1 MNWKLLAAI
10 IILFCGGISPTLAQS
25 EATYIYGTVTDEEK
39 EPILGLNITYL
50 FNGNTLGTVT
60 DNEGKYQL
68 TLPPDQAITVL
79 FKGFNVQSY
88 ERTFTLNEGEQVLID
103 VVLKNTTEELKTF
116 QVEGESAA
124 SSTIQNIPVKE
135 LEYIP
140 TTTMNIEDVLKTQ
153 AGVVTNN
160 ELSSQYS
167 VRGGNFDENLVYV
180 NEYEIFR
187 PFLIRSGQQ
196 EGLSFIN
203 PNMVS
208 SLGFSAGGFA
218 AKYGDKMSSVLDV
231 KYKRPEKFGG
241 SIEASLLG
249 ASAHLEGVTFGKRLG
264 YLMGVR
270 HKSNAYLLNS
280 LPTTGNYQPSF
291 TDFQAFFDYQ
301 ITPNITWDFIGNFAR
316 NRFNFVPTYSES
328 NVGSFNQSLKLRV
341 AYDGNEEDSYQSMLG
356 GTGLTFRPDNSS
368 LRLKLMTSAFRTEEQ
383 EAFSIEGFYLLNEVE
398 TSLSEDADLG
408 GATVLLGAGGNH
420 DWARNR
426 LNATVYNI
434 AHRGNWSTKKKNPKK
449 GPDFANEHLLSW
461 GLKFQHEEIVDQLN
475 EWTRVDSA
483 DYTLPLNLEQIQVT
497 DKLKTTLNI
506 SSNRYTGF
514 IQDEWTMGVEKQIN
528 INLGTRFQYW
538 DLNDEFLVS
547 PRVQFSFRPLKFIER
562 ANQDEKL
569 KAILAK
575 EGSRA
580 VERDLLFRFAAG
592 AYYQPA
598 FYREMRNFEGTLNTD
613 LKAQKSLHAVLGM
626 EYNFNIWNR
635 PFKLTTE
642 AYYKHLWDLVPY
654 DIDNLLIRYF
664 GENLSSGFATG
675 IDLRLNG
682 EFIPDTESWISLSI
696 LRTKEDLENDF
707 YYEYFNE
714 AGENIYAEGVSDF
727 KITDS
732 LQVDIPA
739 RFRATDQLVT
749 FGMFFQDY
757 IPNNKN
763 FKTHL
768 SLLFGSGL
776 PYGPPG
782 NVRWRNTFRMNPYR
796 RVDIGFSALLFDRE
810 RKKNLHPTSPFRYLD
825 NVWFSLEVF
834 NLLDIQNTVSYDY
847 FRAYSSDFRRQLI
860 YNIPQFLTGIRVNA
874 RLKVKF

>member
-1 MNWKLLAAI
+1 MNWKIVVI
-10 IILFCGGISPTLAQS
+10 IITLLLGSICQVLGQT
-25 EATYIYGTVTDEEK
+25 EATYIYGTITDENAD
-39 EPILGLNITYL
+39 PIVGLNITYL
-50 FNGNTLGTVT
+50 LNGNTLGTVSNY
-60 DNEGKYQL
+60 DGAYQL
-68 TLPPDQAITVL
+68 ELPPEQAITVT
-79 FKGFNVQSY
+79 FKGFNVEPY
-88 ERTFTLNEGEQVLID
+88 EQTFTLAIGEQRQVD
-103 VVLKNTTEELKTF
+103 VSMSSKTEELKTF

-124 SSTIQNIPVKE
+124 ASTIQNIPVKE

-180 NEYEIFR
+180 NDYEIFR

-241 SIEASLLG
+241 SLEASLLG

-280 LPTTGNYQPSF
+280 LPTSGNYRPSF
-291 TDFQAFFDYQ
+291 SDFQAYLDYR
-301 ITPNITWDFIGNFAR
+301 ITPALSWDFIGNFAR
-316 NRFNFVPTYSES
+316 NRFNFIPTYSET

-341 AYDGNEEDSYQSMLG
+341 FYGGNEEDAYQSMLG
-356 GTGLTFRPDNSS
+356 GTGFTFAPEEVPI
-368 LRLKLMTSAFRTEEQ
+368 RLKLMASAYRTEEQ
-383 EAFSIEGFYLLNEVE
+383 EAFSIQGYYLLNEVE

-420 DWARNR
+420 EWARNR

-434 AHRGNWSTKKKNPKK
+434 AHRGNLNLRKANSKK
-449 GPDFANEHLLSW
+449 GEDFSNEHLITW
-461 GLKFQHEEIVDQLN
+461 GVKFQHEEITDQLN
-475 EWTRVDSA
+475 QWRRVDSA
-483 DYTLPLNLEQIQVT
+483 DYTLPLNLEEIQVN
-497 DKLKTTLNI
+497 DKLKTTLSL

-528 INLGTRFQYW
+528 FNFGTRFQYW

-562 ANQDEKL
+562 VNQDEKL
-569 KAILAK
+569 QAIIAK
-575 EGSRA
+575 EDSRA
-580 VERDLLFRFAAG
+580 VERDLLFRFAGG

-598 FYREMRNFEGTLNTD
+598 FYREMRNFEGELNTD
-613 LKAQKSLHAVLGM
+613 LKAQKSLHAVLGA
-626 EYNFNIWNR
+626 EYSFNIWDR
-635 PFKLTTE
+635 PFKLTAE
-642 AYYKHLWDLVPY
+642 AYYKYLWDLVPY

-664 GENLSSGFATG
+664 GENLSTGFATG
-675 IDLRLNG
+675 LDLRLNG
-682 EFIPDTESWISLSI
+682 EFIPETESWISLSI
-696 LRTKEDLENDF
+696 LRTKEDLEGDF
-707 YYEYFNE
+707 YYEYLNE
-714 AGENIYAEGVSDF
+714 AGQNIYDAGVTDF
-727 KITDS
+727 IITDS
-732 LQVDIPA
+732 TQVDIPS

-782 NVRWRNTFRMNPYR
+782 NVRWRNSFRMNPYR
-796 RVDIGFSALLFDRE
+796 RVDIGFSALLFDRD
-810 RKKNLHPTSPFRYLD
+810 RKKNLHPTSPFRHLE

-847 FRAYSSDFRRQLI
+847 FRAYASDFRRQLI